1 MCNGKFPWILKVLHG
16 TINVNKNIYLVIF
29 MVGFIHDAP
38 GVDGPAL
45 PNQIAFWHIFRY
57 FVPKSV
63 GRSERHTCINKYRT
77 HPWWC
82 LRSQNAWDRHLRDS
96 QGLLDSQIIPLPLLS
111 VPEQNEVKSLSIL
124 PSFSYVS
131 VCLTTKP
138 FPWKRILKVKD
149 YISWESIILIIPHCL
164 IQ

>member
-57 FVPKSV
+57 FLPKSV

-111 VPEQNEVKSLSIL
+111 VPEQNEVKYSRPLATSLS
-124 PSFSYVS
+124 VS
-131 VCLTTKP
+131 QQR
-138 FPWKRILKVKD
+138 RILKVKD